1 MRLIGL
7 GVALL
12 GALVLVSPAAAKDRY
27 CSPTGDYC
35 TSVARLGGV
44 RYLRIGTFSFRGLVK
59 ICVTAPRGA
68 AVCHS
73 FRLRKAGEIYGTLLR
88 LFELSEA
95 EGLPTYQAADRLAE
109 DRINRVGQLQRTW
122 V

>member
-1 MRLIGL
+1 VRLIGL

-44 RYLRIGTFSFRGLVK
+44 RYLRIGTFSFRGVVK
-59 ICVTAPRGA
+59 ICVKAPTDP

-73 FRLRKAGEIYGTLLR
+73 FRFRKAGKIYQVKLIWKRHYPHRAAGAYRVTFFTGPTR
-88 LFELSEA
+88 LGPALTFTQ
-95 EGLPTYQAADRLAE
+95 P
-109 DRINRVGQLQRTW
+109 
-122 V
+122 

>member
-1 MRLIGL
+1 VRLIEL
-7 GVALL
+7 GAALL
-12 GALVLVSPAAAKDRY
+12 GALALVSPAAAKDRY

-59 ICVTAPRGA
+59 ICVKAPLGA

-73 FRLRKAGEIYGTLLR
+73 FRLRKAGAIYQVKVIWKRHYPNRGTGAYRVTFFTGPTR
-88 LFELSEA
+88 L
-95 EGLPTYQAADRLAE
+95 GPTLAFT
-109 DRINRVGQLQRTW
+109 QP
-122 V
+122 

>member
-59 ICVTAPRGA
+59 ICVQAPRGTA
-68 AVCHS
+68 ACHS
-73 FRLRKAGEIYGTLLR
+73 FRLRKAGEIYQVKVIWKRHYPNRRAGTYRVTFFLGSTR
-88 LFELSEA
+88 LGPA
-95 EGLPTYQAADRLAE
+95 LAFT
-109 DRINRVGQLQRTW
+109 QP
-122 V
+122 

>member
-1 MRLIGL
+1 VRLAGL

-59 ICVTAPRGA
+59 ICVKAPLGA

-73 FRLRKAGEIYGTLLR
+73 FRLRKAGAIYQVKVIWKRHYPNRGTGAYRVTFFTGPTR
-88 LFELSEA
+88 L
-95 EGLPTYQAADRLAE
+95 GPTLAFT
-109 DRINRVGQLQRTW
+109 QP
-122 V
+122 